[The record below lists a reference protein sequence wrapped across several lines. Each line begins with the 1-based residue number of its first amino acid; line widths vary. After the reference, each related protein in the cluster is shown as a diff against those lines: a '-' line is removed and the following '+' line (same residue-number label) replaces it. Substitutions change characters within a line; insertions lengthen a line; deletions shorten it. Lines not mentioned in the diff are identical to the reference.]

1 MNLYFILIILISYL
15 YGSIP
20 FSLIIPKTFWNI
32 DPRNYGSGNI
42 GAANVLRTTGTVA
55 GIICYL
61 LDFSKGLLGAGLPIL
76 LSKSGYIKENHWLII
91 FGALVAIIGHCWPI
105 YLKFKGGKGVATS
118 MGSIVTISPKI
129 FLFFIIIYLIILF
142 SFRYT
147 SLAGIMTFA
156 LLPLIGYLIK
166 YFLSNRIGLSEFLI
180 FSMITAIVI
189 IWQHQS
195 NIKRLLN
202 GTERRLGQ
210 KVKVDKL

>member
-1 MNLYFILIILISYL
+1 LSFYFILIILISYL

-42 GAANVLRTTGTVA
+42 GSANVLRTA
-55 GIICYL
+55 GPIAGVICYI
-61 LDFSKGLLGAGLPIL
+61 LDFSKGLIGAGLPIL
-76 LSKSGYIKENHWLII
+76 LSNFGYIKENHWLII
-91 FGALVAIIGHCWPI
+91 FGALAAIIGHCWPI

-129 FLFFIIIYLIILF
+129 FLFFIIIYLIILII
-142 SFRYT
+142 FRYT

-156 LLPLIGYLIK
+156 LLPLIGYLVK
-166 YFLSNRIGLSEFLI
+166 YFWSSRIGLSKFLI
-180 FSMITAIVI
+180 FSIITAIVV
-189 IWQHQS
+189 IWRHKS

-202 GTERRLGQ
+202 GTERKLGQ
-210 KVKVDKL
+210 KVKMDKL